1 MAQNRNWLR
10 MQYHSR
16 ILTNRTQWYSLDLFE
31 EGNLK
36 LHFAARYG
44 NEKDLDNL
52 ISAGADVNATDT
64 QGVTPLMYAV
74 RWGQL
79 GCIKALIRE
88 GADVNICNYID
99 YSTALTQVSYAF
111 PDSFEEDGYFDL
123 TENLKGENKREKDN
137 RKGNIQKIVNLLKEA
152 GADVNAVNMNGY
164 TALTA
169 AITVGNM
176 DCIEALVNTGADVN
190 TVDVNGNSALIVAAG
205 SGCSRRSQSI
215 RLLLQAGAHVNK
227 RNKLGLNALEQ
238 YLTQHAS
245 VSKQIALLLYA
256 AGEILDSDA
265 IQTSMY
271 GYVNI
276 IRVVVPEFIRLS
288 KLKLSLKHNC
298 RQAIRKHLTDLDPH
312 NQLFDRVL
320 KLGLPVSLAQYLLYG
335 MSLDED
341 YAVKNDKY
349 DQVELQRRKFLP

>member
-16 ILTNRTQWYSLDLFE
+16 ILTNRTQWYSLDSFE
-31 EGNLK
+31 EGHLK

-52 ISAGADVNATDT
+52 IRAGADVNAID
-64 QGVTPLMYAV
+64 GVTPLMYAV

-164 TALTA
+164 TAFTA

-215 RLLLQAGAHVNK
+215 RLNK

-245 VSKQIALLLYA
+245 VSKHIALLLYA
-256 AGEILDSDA
+256 SGEILDSDSV
-265 IQTSMY
+265 QTSMY

-298 RQAIRKHLTDLDPH
+298 RQAIRKHLTDLDLNPH

>member
-44 NEKDLDNL
+44 NEKDLDNF
-52 ISAGADVNATDT
+52 ISAGADVNAIDG

-99 YSTALTQVSYAF
+99 YSTALTQVSY
-111 PDSFEEDGYFDL
+111 L
-123 TENLKGENKREKDN
+123 
-137 RKGNIQKIVNLLKEA
+137 
-152 GADVNAVNMNGY
+152 
-164 TALTA
+164 
-169 AITVGNM
+169 GNM

-256 AGEILDSDA
+256 SGEILDSDA
-265 IQTSMY
+265 IQTSVY

-312 NQLFDRVL
+312 NQLFDRVP
-320 KLGLPVSLAQYLLYG
+320 KLGLPVSLTRYVLYG

-341 YAVKNDKY
+341 YTVKNHKY

>member
-44 NEKDLDNL
+44 IEKDLDNL

-64 QGVTPLMYAV
+64 QGVMSLMYAV

-79 GCIKALIRE
+79 DCIKALIRE

-99 YSTALTQVSYAF
+99 YSTALTQVSYSF
-111 PDSFEEDGYFDL
+111 PDSFEEDGYFDPAKIKR
-123 TENLKGENKREKDN
+123 EENKRKKDN
-137 RKGNIQKIVNLLKEA
+137 SKETIEKSIHLLIEA

-190 TVDVNGNSALIVAAG
+190 TVDVNGNTALIVAAG
-205 SGCSRRSQSI
+205 SGCSRRSQS
-215 RLLLQAGAHVNK
+215 K
-227 RNKLGLNALEQ
+227 RAPSQSRSSCEQ
-238 YLTQHAS
+238 
-245 VSKQIALLLYA
+245 K
-256 AGEILDSDA
+256 
-265 IQTSMY
+265 
-271 GYVNI
+271 
-276 IRVVVPEFIRLS
+276 
-288 KLKLSLKHNC
+288 K
-298 RQAIRKHLTDLDPH
+298 
-312 NQLFDRVL
+312 
-320 KLGLPVSLAQYLLYG
+320 
-335 MSLDED
+335 
-341 YAVKNDKY
+341 
-349 DQVELQRRKFLP
+349 